1 MSLFS
6 FTSKANMSDLKSA
19 TEKMSSLGA
28 SVNSNVDEL
37 LNEARP
43 VLSRMTHR
51 VKDELHDLGESGK
64 DAVSDVKHKLEKEAR
79 HVRVTTEHFIQHEP
93 LTSVLIAAGT
103 GAAAALAVSWL
114 MRSRQR

>member
-1 MSLFS
+1 
-6 FTSKANMSDLKSA
+6 MSDLKTA
-19 TEKMSSLGA
+19 TEKMTSLGT

-51 VKDELHDLGESGK
+51 VKDELHDLSESGK
-64 DAVSDVKHKLEKEAR
+64 DAMSDVKHKMEKEAR

>member
-1 MSLFS
+1 
-6 FTSKANMSDLKSA
+6 MSDLKTA
-19 TEKMSSLGA
+19 TEKVSSFGA
-28 SVNSNVDEL
+28 TVNSNVDEL

-43 VLSRMTHR
+43 VLSRMTDR
-51 VKDELHDLGESGK
+51 VKDKLHDLGESGK
-64 DAVSDVKHKLEKEAR
+64 EAISDVKHKLEKEAR
-79 HVRVTTEHFIQHEP
+79 HVRVSTEHFIQHEP

>member
-51 VKDELHDLGESGK
+51 VKDELHDLSESGK
-64 DAVSDVKHKLEKEAR
+64 DAMSDVKHKLEKEAR

>member
-1 MSLFS
+1 
-6 FTSKANMSDLKSA
+6 MSDLKSA

-43 VLSRMTHR
+43 ALSRMTHR

-64 DAVSDVKHKLEKEAR
+64 DALSDAKHKLEKEAR

>member
-1 MSLFS
+1 MSLF
-6 FTSKANMSDLKSA
+6 FIHCKGLYVHLKTA
-19 TEKMSSLGA
+19 TEKMTSLGA

-51 VKDELHDLGESGK
+51 VKDELHDLSESGK
-64 DAVSDVKHKLEKEAR
+64 DAMSDVKHKMEKEAR

>member
-6 FTSKANMSDLKSA
+6 FTSKANMSDFKSA
-19 TEKMSSLGA
+19 TEKISSLGA

-43 VLSRMTHR
+43 VLSRMTDR
-51 VKDELHDLGESGK
+51 VKDELHDLSESGK
-64 DAVSDVKHKLEKEAR
+64 EAMSDVKHKLEKEAR

>member
-1 MSLFS
+1 
-6 FTSKANMSDLKSA
+6 MSDA
-19 TEKMSSLGA
+19 
-28 SVNSNVDEL
+28 
-37 LNEARP
+37 
-43 VLSRMTHR
+43 
-51 VKDELHDLGESGK
+51 
-64 DAVSDVKHKLEKEAR
+64 KHKLEKEAR